1 MGDPASDDAGGN
13 EIWAAY
19 ISSAFQREGKI
30 SKNVTDRQTDID
42 FIIIYISSAFQR
54 EGKISKNVTDR

>member
-30 SKNVTDRQTDID
+30 SKNVTDRQTYTSPLY
-42 FIIIYISSAFQR
+42 IYRQLGR
-54 EGKISKNVTDR
+54 GKAK